1 MSILSLL
8 QTNIPRA
15 AIDELS
21 KERINAFA
29 ETLPENKVD
38 KFYETAML
46 ARRQR
51 STPSFIYEEN
61 YPKTSAGLFTD
72 SYDANSELG
81 ISRENFEKEANSF
94 LDLLN
99 SEKMR
104 DFNEAQYNDAL
115 SPNANDFLQ
124 RLMEFKQEF
133 GFSPSNVREL
143 EAKARIFDT

>member
-8 QTNIPRA
+8 QTTIPRA
-15 AIDELS
+15 AMDRLS
-21 KERINAFA
+21 MDRINEYAQS
-29 ETLPENKVD
+29 LPEDQVD
-38 KFYETAML
+38 NFYETAML

-61 YPKTSAGLFTD
+61 YPKTSGGLFAD
-72 SYDANSELG
+72 SYDPDSKVT
-81 ISRENFEKEANSF
+81 ISKENLDREANAF

-99 SEKMR
+99 SEKMQG
-104 DFNEAQYNDAL
+104 FNEAQYNDAF
-115 SPNANDFLQ
+115 SPNINDFLQ

-133 GFSPSNVREL
+133 GFAPLNVKEL

>member
-1 MSILSLL
+1 M
-8 QTNIPRA
+8 
-15 AIDELS
+15 
-21 KERINAFA
+21 
-29 ETLPENKVD
+29 
-38 KFYETAML
+38 
-46 ARRQR
+46 
-51 STPSFIYEEN
+51 
-61 YPKTSAGLFTD
+61 FTD

-133 GFSPSNVREL
+133 GFAPLNVREL